1 MDICTPAPGLPV
13 LRAASERVV
22 PQTSAYLQWLRASE
36 QERPGGAGGSTHRL
50 PLPLPLHPSGSA
62 KILSDKSSRPTKSGV
77 PTSSTINSAGQLS
90 TYIKLF

>member
-50 PLPLPLHPSGSA
+50 PLPLPL
-62 KILSDKSSRPTKSGV
+62 
-77 PTSSTINSAGQLS
+77 
-90 TYIKLF
+90 LFIRFLPFLRLVFYAIISI